1 MYFMNPTGKKIR
13 HDARGAGH
21 YGARRTK
28 IVAGKTVVYRHDGTD
43 YEAEP
48 GQVVIAPFTGII
60 EREARPY
67 AGYSGLVLAGT
78 RARAKLFYV
87 KPDPELMGKS
97 VKLGHRLG
105 LAQDISKKYPG
116 MTPHVHFRITSLDP
130 EMLISDTPVY

>member
-1 MYFMNPTGKKIR
+1 MFLMNPTGNRIR
-13 HDARGAGH
+13 NDARGHGH

-28 IVAGKTVVYRHDGTD
+28 TVAGKTVAYRHDGTD
-43 YEAEP
+43 YEAIP

-67 AGYSGLVLAGT
+67 AGYSGVLLVGR

-87 KPDPELMGKS
+87 KPDPELIGKS
-97 VKLGHRLG
+97 VKMGSPIG

-116 MTPHVHFRITSLDP
+116 MTPHVHLRITSLDP
-130 EMLISDTPVY
+130 EMINTDTPVY